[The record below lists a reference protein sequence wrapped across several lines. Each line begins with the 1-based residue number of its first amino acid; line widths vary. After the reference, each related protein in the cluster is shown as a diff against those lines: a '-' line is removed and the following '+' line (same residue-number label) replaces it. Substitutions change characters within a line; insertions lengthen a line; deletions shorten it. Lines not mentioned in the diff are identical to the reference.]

1 MKVTPIA
8 IGVTAVVVLGWGL
21 LAAKPEYENLQASKD
36 ALSAAQDTLSRDQAE
51 AASLGAEQK
60 RATALNERAGELNAT
75 LPDREGLFAVL
86 QDLRLMAD
94 ARHVNV
100 SSITRAAAVSP
111 TPGIAAITLSVT
123 GKGKYPDVQRL
134 LDDLHSTTRAMTT
147 DSGTFTAAAD
157 GLTTSLKLI
166 TYARNLPVV
175 AAPPCPA
182 PGATPTPA
190 SGPTATA
197 TVPPANCPPA
207 GTPPGTTPPVITPGA
222 KS

>member
-1 MKVTPIA
+1 MKISPLAIA
-8 IGVTAVVVLGWGL
+8 ITGVVALGWGL
-21 LAAKPEYENLQASKD
+21 LAAKPGYENLQTSKD
-36 ALSAAQDTLSRDQAE
+36 ALTSAQDTLSRDEAE
-51 AASLGAEQK
+51 AASLGSEQK
-60 RATALNERAGELNAT
+60 RAVALNERAGELNAT

-94 ARHVNV
+94 ARHIDV

-134 LDDLHSTTRAMTT
+134 LNDLHSTTRAMTT
-147 DSGTFTAAAD
+147 DSGTFTASAD
-157 GLTTSLKLI
+157 GLTTNLKLI

-182 PGATPTPA
+182 PGAAPTPTTGAAP
-190 SGPTATA
+190 TA
-197 TVPPANCPPA
+197 TVPPVNCPPA
-207 GTPPGTTPPVITPGA
+207 GTTPVVATGA